1 MKIKACILS
10 VADLRHMT
18 CANYYCEYF
27 KNNGIS
33 FDIICMQRYTNK
45 SNSIYECGLY
55 QYKRYINTQ
64 ASILTK
70 FKAFKDFKKYAN
82 KIIEEKKYDF
92 IVVWGENASWLFHKE
107 LTKHGNYCIN
117 IRDYLLGYNRIFE
130 HSLKKA
136 LKYSKFNVVPSPKCM
151 NYLNKEYVLMLNK
164 DYQVLNCYTKPI
176 KFVKNDRKII
186 ITYMGLIKEYQE
198 AFSKILLYF
207 KNDPRFILR
216 FYGNGADTE
225 LKEFAY
231 KNSISNSQ
239 FYGAFSPELT
249 AKILEETDIIN
260 SMYGNT
266 NSGVTDAVGVKESY
280 APLLHIPVISDK
292 GCYFA
297 NLSEEYGFGKG
308 FSIEENMNDY
318 IYDWYSA
325 INASEFDNG
334 CTLYT
339 KYVERTNEKIEKRLN
354 NICVEEKKL

>member
-1 MKIKACILS
+1 MEMKACILS

-27 KNNGIS
+27 KKNGIP

-55 QYKRYINTQ
+55 QYKKYINTH
-64 ASILTK
+64 ASILSK
-70 FKAFKDFKKYAN
+70 LKAFIDFKKYAN
-82 KIIEEKKYDF
+82 EIIQKNKYNF
-92 IVVWGENASWLFHKE
+92 IVVWGENAAWLFRNE
-107 LTKHGNYCIN
+107 LIKHGNYCVN

-130 HSLKKA
+130 HSLKKT

-151 NYLNKEYVLMLNK
+151 NYLNGEYILMLNK
-164 DYQVLNCYTKPI
+164 DYQVLNCYSKPKAFI
-176 KFVKNDRKII
+176 KSKEKII

-198 AFSKILLYF
+198 AFEKILLYF
-207 KNDPRFILR
+207 KNDSRFILR

-225 LKEFAY
+225 LKEFAHT
-231 KNSISNSQ
+231 NSVFNAQ

-249 AKILEETDIIN
+249 AYILEETNIIN
-260 SMYGNT
+260 SIYGNT
-266 NSGVTDAVGVKESY
+266 NSGVSDAVGVKESY

-297 NLSEEYGFGKG
+297 NLSEKYGFGKG
-308 FSIEENMNDY
+308 FSIEENMNNH
-318 IYDWYSA
+318 IYDWYSK
-325 INASEFDNG
+325 IKDSEFDTG

-339 KYVERTNEKIEKRLN
+339 NHVEETNKKIE
-354 NICVEEKKL
+354 EKLDSVWRIE